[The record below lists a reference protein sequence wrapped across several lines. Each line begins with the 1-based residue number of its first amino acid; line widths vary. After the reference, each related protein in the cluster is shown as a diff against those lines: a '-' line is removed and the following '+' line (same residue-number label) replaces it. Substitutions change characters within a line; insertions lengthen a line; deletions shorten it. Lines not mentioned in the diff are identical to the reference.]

1 MKFVI
6 GGANVKTFA
15 KSILA
20 LSKIGDEIYVEPLQS
35 SVSQLLS
42 PLNYVGKS

>member
-6 GGANVKTFA
+6 NPVNIKVFA

-20 LSKIGDEIYVEPLQS
+20 LSKIGDEIYIEPSSECVSVEFQF
-35 SVSQLLS
+35 
-42 PLNYVGKS
+42 NF